1 MQARRQGSALG
12 PLKAWSTP
20 RSLKALN
27 AFQVLATPNSHLW
40 SGPLPLTPSNSC
52 IHVIAPTCLYLYICH
67 TAQTVPPPTSSSY
80 SLPHLS
86 YLSNCLGQKLL
97 HFILTHDSPAKLA
110 SATFKI
116 YTNPTTPHQCLP
128 LPRWS
133 KHYPVFP
140 HYYNRL
146 LAFLLPPLFLY
157 GLDTI

>member
-1 MQARRQGSALG
+1 MPFRCWQHPIHISGLDLF
-12 PLKAWSTP
+12 PPDPIKLLYP
-20 RSLKALN
+20 RNCPYMSLPVHL
-27 AFQVLATPNSHLW
+27 PHCSDCPPSHLLQLQP
-40 SGPLPLTPSNSC
+40 SPSQLPVQLLR
-52 IHVIAPTCLYLYICH
+52 AK
-67 TAQTVPPPTSSSY
+67 AF
-80 SLPHLS
+80 
-86 YLSNCLGQKLL
+86 L

-110 SATFKI
+110 SATFRI
-116 YTNPTTPHQCLP
+116 YTNPTTPHQCPP